1 MQGMYQ
7 PGAIHIL
14 GLEGKE
20 DSDQNY
26 RLGRNK
32 TKSVLFITGK
42 WKVTV
47 VLHLIYARYT
57 YIHTYT

>member
-7 PGAIHIL
+7 PGTIHIL
-14 GLEGKE
+14 GLKGKE

-47 VLHLIYARYT
+47 DGYEVPFWG
-57 YIHTYT
+57 

>member
-1 MQGMYQ
+1 MQGIYQ

-20 DSDQNY
+20 DSEQKY
-26 RLGRNK
+26 RLGGNK

-42 WKVTV
+42 WKETV